1 MQTRRITNRRAVIA
15 VIALLAAAA
24 ALLSAFL
31 IARYNRTHF
40 TVEKWNAYEW
50 NDRQLLVKSFL
61 RQYDLTQMTRDDI
74 ITLLGEETYAYYDRQ
89 YAIPNDTPDNLVY
102 DFGEIKGRFGGGRN
116 ITLII
121 EFKQNGDVS
130 HYELKT
136 YSQ

>member
-15 VIALLAAAA
+15 VIVLLAAAA

-31 IARYNRTHF
+31 IVRYNRTHF

-74 ITLLGEETYAYYDRQ
+74 VALLGEETYEYYNRQ
-89 YAIPNDTPDNLVY
+89 YVIPNDTPDNLVY
-102 DFGEIKGRFGGGRN
+102 DFGEVKGRFGGGRN

-121 EFKQNGDVS
+121 EFKQNGNVS